1 MKTLSLLAATA
12 LTTAQ
17 AADNNNCHTP
27 GCKIATLQINK
38 QLNDNDTLSK
48 VYHKSIQSL
57 TNETGLSAQQIINIW
72 QVGNRYTQK
81 CNKSLNFLLLSSGY
95 LSRPIRE
102 IKFMEYS
109 ALITIH
115 MCKGV
120 TK

>member
-17 AADNNNCHTP
+17 AADSNNCHTP

-38 QLNDNDTLSK
+38 QLNDNDPLSK
-48 VYHKSIQSL
+48 VSQGVMDRL
-57 TNETGLSAQQIINIW
+57 VGEAGMTAQQIINIW
-72 QVGNRYTQK
+72 QVGNKYTQE

-95 LSRPIRE
+95 LNRPIRE

-109 ALITIH
+109 ALITLH
-115 MCKGV
+115 MCKGA